1 MKISKTR
8 IRKRIKR
15 KTNPELVETLF
26 LANKNNFM
34 EVAKVL
40 SGPTRRFQKIDL
52 ERLERE
58 VKDGEIIFVPGK
70 VLGEGQM
77 KKKLTVAAYK
87 FSDSAKKTISGCG
100 GKTLTLNELVES
112 KTDPK
117 NILLIC

>member
-52 ERLERE
+52 ERLESE

-70 VLGEGQM
+70 VLGGGKIKKKIKVYALGFSKQAEEGLKNAGCVFGELKDGI
-77 KKKLTVAAYK
+77 KKKLK
-87 FSDSAKKTISGCG
+87 FRMLK
-100 GKTLTLNELVES
+100 
-112 KTDPK
+112 
-117 NILLIC
+117 

>member
-1 MKISKTR
+1 MKKTKKSNQNLLDT
-8 IRKRIKR
+8 I
-15 KTNPELVETLF
+15 
-26 LANKNNFM
+26 NKLKM
-34 EVAKVL
+34 EKKPFWKNIAKM
-40 SGPTRRFQKIDL
+40 L
-52 ERLERE
+52 ERPNKRWAIVNLDKIERYA
-58 VKDGEIIFVPGK
+58 KDGSTIVVPGK

-100 GKTLTLNELVES
+100 GKTLTLNELIES